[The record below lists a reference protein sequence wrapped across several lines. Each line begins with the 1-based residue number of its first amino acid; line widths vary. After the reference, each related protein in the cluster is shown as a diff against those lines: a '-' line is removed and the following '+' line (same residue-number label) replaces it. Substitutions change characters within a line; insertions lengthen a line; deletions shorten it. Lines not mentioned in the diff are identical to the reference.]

1 MPFPS
6 RVPVRSRHAPMGLMR
21 IAIGV
26 VIGVSWGAIAGCSSP
41 SRGPEVD
48 IVEVE
53 RIDVLP
59 SETAAAPDATG
70 ESTNSSPASDGA
82 EATATAGQAPAADSG
97 EAPRSP
103 AEEVPAASAA
113 N

>member
-1 MPFPS
+1 MPCPS
-6 RVPVRSRHAPMGLMR
+6 RLPVRSRHAPTGIMR

-53 RIDVLP
+53 RIEVLP
-59 SETAAAPDATG
+59 SETAAPEAAG
-70 ESTNSSPASDGA
+70 ESTSSSPTSDGA
-82 EATATAGQAPAADSG
+82 EATAGQASSADSG
-97 EAPRSP
+97 DSPRSP
-103 AEEVPAASAA
+103 AEEVPAAPAA

>member
-1 MPFPS
+1 
-6 RVPVRSRHAPMGLMR
+6 MR

-48 IVEVE
+48 IVAVE
-53 RIDVLP
+53 RIEVLP
-59 SETAAAPDATG
+59 SETAAAPKAAG
-70 ESTNSSPASDGA
+70 ESTSSSPASNGA
-82 EATATAGQAPAADSG
+82 EATAAVAEASAADSG
-97 EAPRSP
+97 DAPRSP
-103 AEEVPAASAA
+103 AEEVPAAPAA

>member
-1 MPFPS
+1 MPCPS
-6 RVPVRSRHAPMGLMR
+6 RLPVRSRHASMGIMR

-59 SETAAAPDATG
+59 SETTAAPDAAG
-70 ESTNSSPASDGA
+70 ESTSPPPASDGA
-82 EATATAGQAPAADSG
+82 ETTVTAGQASAADSG

-103 AEEVPAASAA
+103 AEEVPAAPAA

>member
-1 MPFPS
+1 
-6 RVPVRSRHAPMGLMR
+6 MR

-53 RIDVLP
+53 RIEMLP
-59 SETAAAPDATG
+59 SETAAAPETAG
-70 ESTNSSPASDGA
+70 ETTSSSPASNGA
-82 EATATAGQAPAADSG
+82 EATAAAEAAAADSG
-97 EAPRSP
+97 DAPRPP
-103 AEEVPAASAA
+103 AEEVPAAPAA

>member
-1 MPFPS
+1 MPCPS
-6 RVPVRSRHAPMGLMR
+6 RLPVRSRHAPTGIMR

-48 IVEVE
+48 VVEEE
-53 RIDVLP
+53 RIEVLP
-59 SETAAAPDATG
+59 SETAAPEAAG
-70 ESTNSSPASDGA
+70 ESTSSSPAGNGAKAAAA
-82 EATATAGQAPAADSG
+82 EASAADSG
-97 EAPRSP
+97 EAARSP
-103 AEEVPAASAA
+103 AEEVPAAPAA

>member
-1 MPFPS
+1 
-6 RVPVRSRHAPMGLMR
+6 MR

-59 SETAAAPDATG
+59 SETATDAVG

-82 EATATAGQAPAADSG
+82 EATPTAGQASSADSG
-97 EAPRSP
+97 DSPRSP
-103 AEEVPAASAA
+103 AEEVPAAPAA

>member
-6 RVPVRSRHAPMGLMR
+6 RVPVRSRHAHMGLMR

-53 RIDVLP
+53 RIEVLP
-59 SETAAAPDATG
+59 SETTAAPDAAG
-70 ESTNSSPASDGA
+70 ESTSSSPASDGA
-82 EATATAGQAPAADSG
+82 KAAAG
-97 EAPRSP
+97 EASAAESGNAARSP
-103 AEEVPAASAA
+103 AEEVPAAPAA

>member
-1 MPFPS
+1 
-6 RVPVRSRHAPMGLMR
+6 MGIMR
-21 IAIGV
+21 TVIGV

-53 RIDVLP
+53 RIEVLP
-59 SETAAAPDATG
+59 SETAAPDAAG
-70 ESTNSSPASDGA
+70 ETTSSSPAINGA
-82 EATATAGQAPAADSG
+82 EATAAAAEASAANSG
-97 EAPRSP
+97 DAPRAA
-103 AEEVPAASAA
+103 AEEVPAAPAA

>member
-1 MPFPS
+1 MPCPS
-6 RVPVRSRHAPMGLMR
+6 RLPVRSRHAPLGIMR
-21 IAIGV
+21 IALGV

-53 RIDVLP
+53 RIEVLP
-59 SETAAAPDATG
+59 SETTAAPDAAG
-70 ESTNSSPASDGA
+70 ESTSSSPASDGA
-82 EATATAGQAPAADSG
+82 KAAAG
-97 EAPRSP
+97 EASAAESGNAARSP
-103 AEEVPAASAA
+103 AEEVPAAPTA

>member
-1 MPFPS
+1 MPCPS
-6 RVPVRSRHAPMGLMR
+6 RLPVRSRHAPTGIMR

-53 RIDVLP
+53 RIEMLP
-59 SETAAAPDATG
+59 SETASAPDASG
-70 ESTNSSPASDGA
+70 ASTSSSPASNGA
-82 EATATAGQAPAADSG
+82 EATAAAEASAANPGD
-97 EAPRSP
+97 APRPP
-103 AEEVPAASAA
+103 AEEVPAAPAA

>member
-1 MPFPS
+1 
-6 RVPVRSRHAPMGLMR
+6 MGIMR
-21 IAIGV
+21 TAIGV

-53 RIDVLP
+53 RIEVLP
-59 SETAAAPDATG
+59 AETAVAPEAAG
-70 ESTNSSPASDGA
+70 ESTSSSPARNGA
-82 EATATAGQAPAADSG
+82 EATAAAEASAANSG
-97 EAPRSP
+97 DAPRPP
-103 AEEVPAASAA
+103 AEEVPAAPAA

>member
-1 MPFPS
+1 
-6 RVPVRSRHAPMGLMR
+6 MGLMR

-59 SETAAAPDATG
+59 SETAATDATG

-82 EATATAGQAPAADSG
+82 EATATAGQTSAADSG

-103 AEEVPAASAA
+103 AEEVPAAPAA

>member
-6 RVPVRSRHAPMGLMR
+6 RLAVRSRHAPMGLMR

-53 RIDVLP
+53 RIEVPP
-59 SETAAAPDATG
+59 SETAAPEATG
-70 ESTNSSPASDGA
+70 ESTSSSPAGNGA
-82 EATATAGQAPAADSG
+82 EATAGQASSADSG
-97 EAPRSP
+97 DALRTP
-103 AEEVPAASAA
+103 AEEVPAAPAA

>member
-1 MPFPS
+1 MPCPS
-6 RVPVRSRHAPMGLMR
+6 RLPVRSRHAPTGVMR

-26 VIGVSWGAIAGCSSP
+26 LIGVSWGAIAGCSSP

-53 RIDVLP
+53 RIEMLP
-59 SETAAAPDATG
+59 SETAAAPETAG
-70 ESTNSSPASDGA
+70 ESTSSSPASNGA
-82 EATATAGQAPAADSG
+82 EATAPAEASAADSG
-97 EAPRSP
+97 DAPRPP
-103 AEEVPAASAA
+103 AEEVPAAPAA

>member
-1 MPFPS
+1 MPCPS
-6 RVPVRSRHAPMGLMR
+6 RSPVRSRHAPMGIMR
-21 IAIGV
+21 IAVGV

-53 RIDVLP
+53 RIEVLP
-59 SETAAAPDATG
+59 SETAALGAAG
-70 ESTNSSPASDGA
+70 ESTGSSTASDEA
-82 EATATAGQAPAADSG
+82 KATAAADEARAAESG
-97 EAPRSP
+97 DAPRSP
-103 AEEVPAASAA
+103 AEEVPAAPAA